1 MKFLLGLVAGLFS
14 TSVLA
19 AENIFIQ
26 SPYSASHGGVPAYLK
41 IVEEANSLQDK
52 YKFHLEH
59 KPGGQQIIAVNEMD
73 RSPQNRLSVIA
84 PKYVEHTVS
93 GKLNRDNY
101 DPIHALGDACWV
113 VISNKGDES
122 IGISSLKGET
132 SLNVGGVGI
141 GNATHLTSLQIG
153 DQFDFD
159 VNYIVFKSN
168 YEGLILMAGDGSIN
182 LVVEKAKNL
191 KQIKE
196 KAPEIKALAASCPTR
211 HPDLPDV
218 KTLREQG
225 VLTPFVFN
233 ITVASTEMPLAKR
246 NELGDILNQAT
257 LNIGEDTIQK
267 LSDMKPPV
275 FFDKDVD
282 VFYQESIELIEELLE
297 KHQNAISEAKK
308 G

>member
-1 MKFLLGLVAGLFS
+1 MKFVAILLTLFS
-14 TSVLA
+14 LSVLA
-19 AENIFIQ
+19 QENIYIQ

-41 IVEEANSLQDK
+41 IVEEANKIQDT

-59 KPGGQQIIAVNEMD
+59 RPGGQQIIAVNEMD
-73 RSPQNRLSVIA
+73 RSPQDRLSIIA

-93 GKLNRDNY
+93 GRLDRSKY

-113 VISNKGDES
+113 VISNLGDETV
-122 IGISSLKGET
+122 GVASLQGET

-141 GNATHLTSLQIG
+141 GNATHLTSLQLG
-153 DQFDFD
+153 DQFGFD
-159 VNYIVFKSN
+159 VNYVVFKSN

-182 LVVEKAKNL
+182 LVVEKVKNL

-196 KAPEIKALAASCPTR
+196 KNPAIKPLATSCPTR
-211 HPDLPDV
+211 HPDLLEV
-218 KTLREQG
+218 ATLREQG

-233 ITVASTEMPLAKR
+233 ITVANTEMPLEKR
-246 NELGDILNQAT
+246 NALGDILNQAT
-257 LNIGEDTIQK
+257 LNVGEETIQQ

-282 VFYQESIELIEELLE
+282 EFYNESIELIEQLLE
-297 KHQNAISEAKK
+297 KHADNIAKAK
-308 G
+308 QG